1 MNIFGSRLVIVIR
14 IRGFYVKCK
23 GVFAKTRVSSARH
36 SGAAVWDPARRAAA
50 GRLPPTLPPCVPRSL
65 PYFQATTSSSPLWF
79 PHPRRVFLGSAGA
92 IDRDSR
98 GRAAAGDGEGP
109 CHLYLAETAPARS
122 TSVPLL
128 LKLPCLLGSSAKAHA
143 FPPQSYQETEVRTLL
158 LFLVAAGAAGHYRLR
173 LLGREGGTRRK
184 TLGLQGGGFAS
195 PSLAAGNGPGGRSL
209 AFGGKARAPRRCSE
223 KCRTGVRG

>member
-1 MNIFGSRLVIVIR
+1 MTIQTRAGAHLNIFGSRLVIVIR

-79 PHPRRVFLGSAGA
+79 PHPRRIFLGSAGA

-143 FPPQSYQETEVRTLL
+143 FPPPILPRNRGQDS
-158 LFLVAAGAAGHYRLR
+158 
-173 LLGREGGTRRK
+173 
-184 TLGLQGGGFAS
+184 S
-195 PSLAAGNGPGGRSL
+195 PL
-209 AFGGKARAPRRCSE
+209 PRR
-223 KCRTGVRG
+223 RRRGGSLPITPPRARRRDAP